1 MLLLRRVK
9 NWRHTGDTGSLGGSR
24 AKKNTPAVAAPGNL
38 GEFTSH
44 GVKQKRRDFCY
55 THCGPSVWLTV
66 CVERLANCLNFTKLG
81 QTKNWTCWIWPNI
94 LKQTP
99 TATTHRTNICV
110 CRSLFDRCAIGFN
123 NTQQTS
129 HLFPLMYSFQMK
141 AELSDIKEV
150 CNWKWEQLSFLQQ
163 CSLMSSS
170 YKSAAWIKR
179 WHNCNSCIEF

>member
-1 MLLLRRVK
+1 MEADNWPTSHRRHWISGRQQGQKKYTCSCRSRKSWRVYVPWCKTEAAWLLL
-9 NWRHTGDTGSLGGSR
+9 HTLW
-24 AKKNTPAVAAPGNL
+24 A
-38 GEFTSH
+38 
-44 GVKQKRRDFCY
+44 FC
-55 THCGPSVWLTV
+55 
-66 CVERLANCLNFTKLG
+66 LANRLCWTPGKLSELH
-81 QTKNWTCWIWPNI
+81 QTWTNKDWTCWIWPNI

-170 YKSAAWIKR
+170 IQICCL
-179 WHNCNSCIEF
+179 N